1 MHPHEVLGSVSWNTW
16 KSLKKKK
23 NGTSYWVGKLRN
35 LKYYFYIMINT
46 DQVRNRMQHLHEF
59 LNHRIQE
66 VSTFSRLLLIL
77 LDIHISSAIQ
87 DNAVKIC
94 NKLYERTL
102 FLE

>member
-1 MHPHEVLGSVSWNTW
+1 MQ
-16 KSLKKKK
+16 
-23 NGTSYWVGKLRN
+23 N
-35 LKYYFYIMINT
+35 LP
-46 DQVRNRMQHLHEF
+46 EF

-87 DNAVKIC
+87 DNAMKIC